1 MKRFAGIRRLKERRL
16 KFFRMANWRN
26 GGIRSK
32 FGANAADLR
41 DVFLDRSQRRSY
53 SRYRVSCPLKWQLK
67 PIRSVVF
74 SQQEVLMKKLLVALV
89 IAIAATFVG
98 VANAQKLSVDVNAK
112 DPRLF
117 ALEDLRPG
125 MKGVA
130 RTVFS
135 GAEPQEFGV
144 EILGV
149 LPGFPGPRQSA
160 IIAKLTGSNVEKTG
174 VFAGMSGSPVY
185 IDGRLVG
192 AIAFSFPF
200 SKEPIA
206 GITPIKQMIDLFE
219 KGNVNET
226 QRPREPR
233 AISFAQLASTDWKP
247 TLPKPAFTGAP
258 LIASV
263 SQGSPLISLM
273 GQQMAPIA
281 TPIVFSGI
289 SQEALSLFA
298 PQLMANGLL
307 PVSGVG
313 GSAAITTLG
322 EANEKTLAP
331 GTSVSVQLVRGDYS
345 IAASGTVTFRDGD
358 RIYAF
363 GHPFLSLGASDMP
376 MTETTVVTVIPNVNN
391 SFKLS
396 VPGQMM
402 GAISQDRASGV
413 FGHLG
418 RAPKMIPVK
427 INLHTSRDRTET
439 YSYEIA
445 NDAFLT
451 PLLLNISV
459 FNTITSSERALGES
473 TISIKGQIKVKG
485 QENVQLD
492 QRFSSANSPILAA
505 GSVAAPIASLL
516 SSGFDD
522 VQIDGVNLDISST
535 DTKHTAT
542 LERIAL
548 DRTEVRRGEKIEIQA
563 YVRTEAGKPFVQR
576 IPVQIPEDATP
587 GQLLIFVGDGGA
599 LQEGSAAKAFV
610 PQDLGQL
617 VKAINKVKKSDRLY
631 VKLFRI
637 TPGAIIGTDE
647 LPNLPPSV
655 VATLNSDRTSGGYT
669 PTVLSPVYEM
679 ELPPAEFVISG
690 QQLIGIDVVR

>member
-1 MKRFAGIRRLKERRL
+1 MKRFSRAFPVAILIVGLSGLAAAQRPGTGGSEQKAVATQEAGSTAKAV
-16 KFFRMANWRN
+16 K
-26 GGIRSK
+26 GG
-32 FGANAADLR
+32 AAR
-41 DVFLDRSQRRSY
+41 D
-53 SRYRVSCPLKWQLK
+53 
-67 PIRSVVF
+67 
-74 SQQEVLMKKLLVALV
+74 A
-89 IAIAATFVG
+89 
-98 VANAQKLSVDVNAK
+98 
-112 DPRLF
+112 RLF

-125 MKGVA
+125 MKGTA
-130 RTVFS
+130 STVFA
-135 GAEPQEFGV
+135 GKEAQEFGV

-160 IIAKLTGSNVEKTG
+160 IIARLSGANVEKTG

-200 SKEPIA
+200 SREPIA
-206 GITPIKQMIDLFE
+206 GITPIKQMIDIFE
-219 KGNVNET
+219 KGSVNES

-233 AISFAQLASTDWKP
+233 AVSFAQLASTEWKP
-247 TLPKPAFTGAP
+247 VLPKPAFTGAP

-263 SQGSPLISLM
+263 SEGSPLISLM
-273 GQQMAPIA
+273 GQQMMPIA
-281 TPIVFSGI
+281 TPVVFGGI
-289 SQEALSLFA
+289 SQESLSMFA

-313 GSAAITTLG
+313 GSASITTLG
-322 EANEKTLAP
+322 VPTEKTLTP
-331 GTSVSVQLVRGDYS
+331 GTSISVQLVRGDYS
-345 IAASGTVTFRDGD
+345 IAASGTVTFRDDD

-363 GHPFLSLGASDMP
+363 GHPFLSLGAADMP
-376 MTETTVVTVIPNVNN
+376 MTETSVVTVIPNVNN

-402 GAISQDRASGV
+402 GAISQDRAAGV
-413 FGHLG
+413 FGRLG

-427 INLHTSRDRTET
+427 VNLHTSRDRTET
-439 YSYEIA
+439 FSYEIA
-445 NDAFLT
+445 NDSFLT
-451 PLLLNISV
+451 PLLLNITV
-459 FNTITSSERALGES
+459 FNTITSSERVLGDS
-473 TISIKGQIKVKG
+473 TISIKGDIKVKG
-485 QENVQLD
+485 QEDVHLD
-492 QRFSSANSPILAA
+492 RRFSAGNSAMLAA
-505 GSVAAPIASLL
+505 GSVAVPIGALL

-522 VQIDGVNLDISST
+522 VQIDGVTLDISST
-535 DTKHTAT
+535 DTKYAGT

-563 YVRTEAGKPFVQR
+563 YVRTEAGKQFVQR

-587 GQLLIFVGDGGA
+587 GQLLVFVGDGSA

-617 VKAINKVKKSDRLY
+617 VKAMNKIKKSDRLY

-637 TPGAIIGTDE
+637 TPGAVIGTDE

>member
-1 MKRFAGIRRLKERRL
+1 MKRFSA
-16 KFFRMANWRN
+16 
-26 GGIRSK
+26 
-32 FGANAADLR
+32 
-41 DVFLDRSQRRSY
+41 
-53 SRYRVSCPLKWQLK
+53 
-67 PIRSVVF
+67 
-74 SQQEVLMKKLLVALV
+74 ALV

-98 VANAQKLSVDVNAK
+98 IAKAQKPSVNPNAN

-117 ALEDLRPG
+117 VLEDLRPG

-160 IIAKLTGSNVEKTG
+160 IIAKLSGSNVEKTG

-206 GITPIKQMIDLFE
+206 GITPIKQMIDIFE
-219 KGNVNET
+219 KGNVDET
-226 QRPREPR
+226 PRPREPR

-247 TLPKPAFTGAP
+247 SLPKPAFTGAP
-258 LIASV
+258 LIAPV

-273 GQQMAPIA
+273 GQQMTPIA
-281 TPIVFSGI
+281 TPVVFAGI
-289 SQEALSLFA
+289 SQEALALFA

-322 EANEKTLAP
+322 EANEKTLLP

-345 IAASGTVTFRDGD
+345 IAASGTVTFRDAD

-363 GHPFLSLGASDMP
+363 GHPFLSLGAADMP

-396 VPGQMM
+396 VPGRMM
-402 GAISQDRASGV
+402 GAISQDRGAGI
-413 FGHLG
+413 FGRLG

-445 NDAFLT
+445 NDPFLT

-459 FNTITSSERALGES
+459 FNTITSSERAVGES
-473 TISIKGQIKVKG
+473 TISVRGQIQVKG

-516 SSGFDD
+516 TSGFDN
-522 VQIDGVNLDISST
+522 VQIDGVTLDIAST
-535 DTKHTAT
+535 DTKYSAT

-563 YVRTEAGKPFVQR
+563 YVRTEAGKQFVQR
-576 IPVQIPEDATP
+576 IPVQVPGDATP
-587 GQLLIFVGDGGA
+587 GQLLVFVGDGSA
-599 LQEGSAAKAFV
+599 LQEGTAAKAFV

-631 VKLFRI
+631 VRLFRI